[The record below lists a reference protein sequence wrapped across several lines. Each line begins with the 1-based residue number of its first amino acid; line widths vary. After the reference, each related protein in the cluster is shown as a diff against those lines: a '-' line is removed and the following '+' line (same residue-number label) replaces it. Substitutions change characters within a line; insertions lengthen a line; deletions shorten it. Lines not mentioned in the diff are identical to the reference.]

1 MCTYNPRFCNFTSL
15 VNSANFLL
23 IIMAILFSVGS
34 VSRSSSPAAGDQL
47 PLVSVDEP
55 NYAAN
60 LQKTMKSTVAFAAIT
75 AVAGLA
81 ITAILFC

>member
-1 MCTYNPRFCNFTSL
+1 
-15 VNSANFLL
+15 
-23 IIMAILFSVGS
+23 MAILFSVSS
-34 VSRSSSPAAGDQL
+34 VSRSSSPATGDQL

-75 AVAGLA
+75 AVAVPVGFMAAGAGLHEDSHQV
-81 ITAILFC
+81 